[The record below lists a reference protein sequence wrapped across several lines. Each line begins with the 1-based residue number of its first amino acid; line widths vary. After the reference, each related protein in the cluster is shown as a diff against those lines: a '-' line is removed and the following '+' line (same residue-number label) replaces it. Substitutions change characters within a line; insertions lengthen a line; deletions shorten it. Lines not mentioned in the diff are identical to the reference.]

1 MNNNQIKIPISKA
14 KTVMMFIGSLLFVF
28 MGVSFLGDPEKFQTT
43 YRNYNPFFISIVGVA
58 SIIFFGFAA
67 IILFKRLFQKK
78 AGLILDEEGIV
89 YDTKSLIN
97 NKIYWKDIDQL
108 SVYALFG
115 QKFVIIKVTNPQE
128 YIEKETSS
136 VKRNL
141 LAFNFKNYESPFNIT
156 ASGLQ
161 ISFDDLFS
169 LLNSELGKRKLTNII
184 KVHGI

>member
-1 MNNNQIKIPISKA
+1 MNNNYIEIQISKT
-14 KTVMMFIGSLLFVF
+14 KSILMLIVSLLFVCAGIF
-28 MGVSFLGDPEKFQTT
+28 FLEDPQKFTLL
-43 YRNYNPFFISIVGVA
+43 YRKIHPLIISIVGVA

-115 QKFVIIKVTNPQE
+115 QKFVIVKVTNPQE

-161 ISFDDLFS
+161 ISFDELFS

-184 KVHGI
+184 KVYGI